1 MKHWEG
7 KSVAVTGAG
16 GFIGSHL
23 TEKLLGLG
31 ASVTAFVRYNSRGD
45 EGFLKLIPTNL
56 RKNLETLSGDLTDVE
71 SGALIFKGRKID
83 VVFNLA
89 AKISIPYSYTHPQE
103 VVDNNL
109 TSTLNILLA
118 SRDANVNRFVQ
129 TSTSEV
135 YGSAQFVPI
144 NEAHPKQPQ
153 SPYSASKIATDAIA
167 LSFHYTYGLPVSIVR
182 PFNAYGPRQSARA
195 VIPSVIIQALTQDE
209 ILVGTTTTTR
219 DFTFVSDLVEGFLK
233 VGESENA
240 VGEEINVGSGVEVSI
255 KDTIA
260 RIVDVCGR
268 DVRIRNDEARVRPEK
283 SEVQRLLADNRKARS
298 LVGWKPKVNFRD
310 GLKRTVDWI
319 RGHISDYD
327 PGRYNV

>member
-1 MKHWEG
+1 M
-7 KSVAVTGAG
+7 
-16 GFIGSHL
+16 
-23 TEKLLGLG
+23 
-31 ASVTAFVRYNSRGD
+31 
-45 EGFLKLIPTNL
+45 
-56 RKNLETLSGDLTDVE
+56 
-71 SGALIFKGRKID
+71 
-83 VVFNLA
+83 
-89 AKISIPYSYTHPQE
+89 
-103 VVDNNL
+103 VDNNL

-167 LSFHYTYGLPVSIVR
+167 LSFHYTYGLPVAIVR

-233 VGESENA
+233 VGESESA

-255 KDTIA
+255 KDTIT

-283 SEVQRLLADNRKARS
+283 SEVQRLLADNRKAKS
-298 LVGWKPKVNFRD
+298 LVGWKPKVKFRD
-310 GLKRTVDWI
+310 GLQSTVNWI
-319 RGHISDYD
+319 RDHLSDYD